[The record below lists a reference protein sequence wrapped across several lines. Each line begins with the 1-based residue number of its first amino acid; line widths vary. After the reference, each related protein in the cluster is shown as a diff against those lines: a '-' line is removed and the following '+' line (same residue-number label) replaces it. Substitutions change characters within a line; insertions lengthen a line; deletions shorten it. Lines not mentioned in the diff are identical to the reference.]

1 MSHLVKGEGDLAPST
16 TPIPRPGRPTPTF
29 ANDTIPWDNS
39 GRGRGDSGR
48 ETAKGSHLHHVEV
61 AHHHHHH
68 HIPPA
73 PVHHHHLPSSHLP
86 SSHLPPCPP
95 CLVTSPP
102 AQMIFVD
109 DCARFFTDER
119 TCHAPTASFRARA
132 VPEREAAASP
142 APVSQQQVVNLDDSN
157 SEEEKFVSGMRK
169 MVARAEL
176 HRAQQD
182 RRHKP

>member
-16 TPIPRPGRPTPTF
+16 TPAPRPGRPTPVF
-29 ANDTIPWDNS
+29 ADDTIPWDNS
-39 GRGRGDSGR
+39 GRGRGEGSR
-48 ETAKGSHLHHVEV
+48 ETAMGSHLHHVEV

-68 HIPPA
+68 IQPAPIPHHHQPA
-73 PVHHHHLPSSHLP
+73 PVPHHHH
-86 SSHLPPCPP
+86 HLPPCPP

-102 AQMIFVD
+102 AQMVFVD
-109 DCARFFTDER
+109 DCSRFFPDER

-132 VPEREAAASP
+132 ISEREAAASS
-142 APVSQQQVVNLDDSN
+142 APVSQQQVVNLDDST